1 MLYRVFCHTKR
12 TGHFCEIIEADS
24 ADAARITVKKNAAR
38 SLNVRA
44 ASVTVICVEEVNE
57 K

>member
-1 MLYRVFCHTKR
+1 MIYRVFCHTRK
-12 TGHFCEIIEADS
+12 TGHFCEEIEADS
-24 ADAARITVKKNAAR
+24 ADAARITAKKNAVR
-38 SLNVRA
+38 SLKVRA

>member
-1 MLYRVFCHTKR
+1 MLYRVFCHTRK
-12 TGHFCEIIEADS
+12 TGHFCEEVEAAS
-24 ADAARITVKKNAAR
+24 ADAARITVKKNAVR

-44 ASVTVICVEEVNE
+44 ASVTVICVEEVKE

>member
-24 ADAARITVKKNAAR
+24 ADAARITAKKNAVR
-38 SLNVRA
+38 SLKVRA
-44 ASVTVICVEEVNE
+44 ASVTVICVEEVKE